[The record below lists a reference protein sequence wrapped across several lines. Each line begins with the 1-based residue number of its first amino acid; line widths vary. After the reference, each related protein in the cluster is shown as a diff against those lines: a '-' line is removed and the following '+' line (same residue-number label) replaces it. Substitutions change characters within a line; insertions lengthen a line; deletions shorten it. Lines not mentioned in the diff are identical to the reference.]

1 MKKQAN
7 KKLGLVRETL
17 APLQADAL
25 HSVVGGQAITVSLS
39 GCQSLLTDRHTCLL
53 CVPPAAK

>member
-25 HSVVGGQAITVSLS
+25 HSVVGGLAITVSLS
-39 GCQSLLTDRHTCLL
+39 GCPSLVPGQHTCLL